1 MALSEISKDIKLNF
15 DNIPENKQTAYKDE
29 AGEYIVSE
37 IKRSLAQG
45 KSPVEGL
52 KKFKILSKDYA
63 DDEKGGNRQP
73 NLNLDGDMIASI
85 DFKKTDTGIRVGIF
99 DSNEVDKA
107 DGHNNFSGKSKLP
120 QRRFI
125 PDESQTFDDKIMNEV
140 KSMAN
145 EFKEVEKS
153 DSFTSDLLEQALKSQ
168 ATSTATTVAVSDLF
182 SDDFLDSF
190 LLGNI

>member
-1 MALSEISKDIKLNF
+1 MALSEISKDIKLNS
-15 DNIPENKQTAYKDE
+15 DNIPENKQSAYKDE

-85 DFKKTDTGIRVGIF
+85 DFKKTDTGIKVGIF

-120 QRRFI
+120 MIRRTPRATQI
-125 PDESQTFDDKIMNEV
+125 PDETIISSWAPQDRGE
-140 KSMAN
+140 
-145 EFKEVEKS
+145 
-153 DSFTSDLLEQALKSQ
+153 
-168 ATSTATTVAVSDLF
+168 
-182 SDDFLDSF
+182 
-190 LLGNI
+190 